1 MVRWLAS
8 SLPPSEGV
16 RPVCFVI
23 IVGLSVGSERMQ
35 GTVKSRNSN
44 QQKQVT
50 RRQLF
55 PSGVAAKIHNVEK
68 EDNHTRT
75 QRLSMIV

>member
-8 SLPPSEGV
+8 LPPSEDV

-44 QQKQVT
+44 QQKTGSQMT
-50 RRQLF
+50 TLSLRCDRKNTQCQ
-55 PSGVAAKIHNVEK
+55 K
-68 EDNHTRT
+68 EDNNTRI
-75 QRLSMIV
+75 QRLSMII

>member
-1 MVRWLAS
+1 MVIFFLDRQTDRQTDTHTDTQTQTHTDTYTQTHTDAQTD
-8 SLPPSEGV
+8 
-16 RPVCFVI
+16 R
-23 IVGLSVGSERMQ
+23 
-35 GTVKSRNSN
+35 